1 MNRTLAKSSKKM
13 LYNRKMLLEKMQA
26 HGEHTT
32 DTSYM
37 YTFRQWASRKKT
49 VMELSTL

>member
-1 MNRTLAKSSKKM
+1 
-13 LYNRKMLLEKMQA
+13 MLLEKMQA
-26 HGEHTT
+26 HGEHTA
-32 DTSYM
+32 DTSDM